1 MNVVQSLNF
10 FPFLEWIKILLRVVL
25 EVTGAGE
32 SVRGS
37 ILSALDVLD
46 DEVITPK

>member
-25 EVTGAGE
+25 EVTSARE

-37 ILSALDVLD
+37 ILSAFDVLD
-46 DEVITPK
+46 DKVITPK